1 MDMGFLD
8 RLRGKKAEEKPTKE
22 QPAEEAKAATTGLE
36 SICGDDREAY
46 EALRRTML
54 LDPRKAGVTIAEA
67 EERAKDFEKEGDAM
81 KARIWYEQAGG
92 LAIYKGDAKKVT
104 KYFGKAAKLSP
115 NTSYPIVEIPDRAVA
130 KAQEYYKEY
139 LKE

>member
-1 MDMGFLD
+1 MGFLD
-8 RLRGKKAEEKPTKE
+8 RLRGKKAEEKPKE
-22 QPAEEAKAATTGLE
+22 DQPAEETKATTTGLE

-54 LDPRKAGVTIAEA
+54 LDPRKAGVTIEEA

-115 NTSYPIVEIPDRAVA
+115 NTSYPIVEIPERAVA
-130 KAQEYYKEY
+130 KAQEYYKEF